1 MLVRQSTTPRVPV
14 RLMTSLGAPVTG
26 VIPGDIAGGLFSVI
40 KSDGTVVDIGATGG
54 TFFEVDSVKAP
65 GLYHLL
71 LTAASTNL
79 VGTLQWVLRPTAT
92 QFVAAVGDGAVE
104 NITDTLAA
112 VKGQTDLLPAS
123 PANEVTVAA
132 VKAKTDT
139 LPASPANEVTV
150 AAVKAKTD
158 NLPGD
163 PADQSDLSAL
173 LGAIEGS
180 GFDTAIES
188 LVATHTNLLAIK
200 AKTDLIPATP
210 ASQSDVN
217 AIPGAVWDQPRSA
230 HVTANT
236 FGELMRLLKQVFSG
250 RCKVSEAS
258 GVFTIY
264 QEDGTT
270 ALQIQNL
277 KDVANNPAGLG
288 AVERTA
294 AL

>member
-112 VKGQTDLLPAS
+112 VKGQTDL
-123 PANEVTVAA
+123 
-132 VKAKTDT
+132 